1 LNRGTR
7 SVTKLAATPAVPVVV
22 LVAASAV
29 PLLGPSGATLRLGVN
44 IAIFATLALGLQVI
58 WGFCGQTSFGHAA
71 LYGAGAYTFAVLTVR
86 AGIGPWPALAAAA
99 LAGTVAGLAMGLTA
113 LRLRPEQVALVT
125 FALGEAARVVEG
137 NASWTGGSGGLA
149 GVAPLTFA
157 GHTLVSSAD
166 LYPPAVVLAAGAY
179 LLARW
184 IRRSAS
190 GRAML
195 AIRNDEVAALAAGV
209 RAGPV
214 KLFAFAVGGLLAGVA
229 GGFAAAFAGFVSSV
243 SFGVVTSF
251 QLVVMVVLGGLGR
264 LGGAVLG
271 AAVVM
276 IADDRLQTVPSYR
289 LGATGALMI
298 VVVIAR
304 AGALRDGALALRTAA
319 ARRWAP

>member
-1 LNRGTR
+1 MNRR
-7 SVTKLAATPAVPVVV
+7 APSLSKLAASPVIPVAVLAV
-22 LVAASAV
+22 ASAV

-58 WGFCGQTSFGHAA
+58 WGFCGQPSFGHAA
-71 LYGAGAYTFAVLTVR
+71 LYGVGAYTFAVLTVR
-86 AGIGPWPALAAAA
+86 GGLGPWPALAAAA
-99 LAGTVAGLAMGLTA
+99 IVGTAAGLAMGLTA

-125 FALGEAARVVEG
+125 FALGEAVRVVEG

-149 GVAPLTFA
+149 GVAPLSFR
-157 GHTLVSSAD
+157 GRPLVSSAD
-166 LYPPAVVLAAGAY
+166 LYRPAVVLVAAAY

-184 IRRSAS
+184 VRRSAS

-195 AIRNDEVAALAAGV
+195 AVRNDEVAALAAGV
-209 RAGPV
+209 RVAPV

-298 VVVIAR
+298 AVVIAR
-304 AGALRDGALALRTAA
+304 AGALRDAALAMRTA
-319 ARRWAP
+319 ARRWAA